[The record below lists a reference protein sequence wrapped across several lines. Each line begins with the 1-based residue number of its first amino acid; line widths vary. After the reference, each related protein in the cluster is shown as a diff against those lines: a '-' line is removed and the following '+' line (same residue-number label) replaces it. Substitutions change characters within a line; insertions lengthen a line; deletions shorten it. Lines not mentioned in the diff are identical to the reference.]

1 MRSTFLI
8 VALAA
13 TAVAAPS
20 LAAESLGYNYR
31 SAAGPMVA
39 WIPSFAL
46 DYPQPVAEAVRIEP
60 DLLTIT
66 EDVAGRTYMP
76 EKLRAGW
83 EFQSPAGPLVAW
95 VPADDIAPQP
105 MWLSNAAEHNA
116 EQLGFVPDEA
126 EEQPPAR

>member
-1 MRSTFLI
+1 MRSTFLV

-13 TAVAAPS
+13 TVAAAPS
-20 LAAESLGYNYR
+20 LAESLGYNYR
-31 SAAGPMVA
+31 SEAGPMVA

-46 DYPQPVAEAVRIEP
+46 DYPEPAAEAVRIEP

-66 EDVAGRTYMP
+66 EDVAGRTYVP

-83 EFQSPAGPLVAW
+83 EFESPAGPQIAF

-116 EQLGFVPDEA
+116 EQLGFLPEEA
-126 EEQPPAR
+126 EDQQTTR

>member
-13 TAVAAPS
+13 TALAAPS

-46 DYPQPVAEAVRIEP
+46 DYPQPAAEAVEISP
-60 DLLTIT
+60 DQLAIT
-66 EDVAGRTYMP
+66 EDVVGRTYVP

-83 EFQSPAGPLVAW
+83 EFESPTGPQIAF
-95 VPADDIAPQP
+95 VPADNIAPQP

-126 EEQPPAR
+126 EDQPPAR